1 MTRILVVSYSQ
12 SGEVEQAVQSLT
24 TPLQRDDVEVVHER
38 IRSTKTYPYPWK
50 SPYEFF
56 DVFPECVN
64 LEPPPIEEPAF
75 DPDEKFD
82 LIILAYQ
89 VWFLA
94 PSLPI
99 QGFMQSAHAKVFQ
112 DTPVITMIV
121 CRSMWYT
128 ASETMKEMIA
138 SVGGQLIDNI
148 VVTFKGPAMATF
160 ITTPRKVLSGKDD
173 KFLGLPEAE
182 TNSEDIQKLREFGEI
197 IAARLH
203 ELDAP
208 TNKSLLQGAGAVKI
222 KRHIAL
228 LERVGYFTYHN
239 PWAKLARR
247 FGKAGD
253 PKRKPIIYLFM
264 ATLVLTMPTGILIA
278 SILQPLVS
286 LVFAKD
292 INAYLH
298 RLSQPSG
305 ATG

>member
-1 MTRILVVSYSQ
+1 MTRILVISYSQ
-12 SGEVEQAVQSLT
+12 SGEVEQAFQSFT
-24 TPLQRDDVEVVHER
+24 GPLARADVEIVHER
-38 IRSTKTYPYPWK
+38 ICSTRTYPYPWK

-64 LEPPPIEEPAF
+64 LEPPDIEAPAF

-99 QGFMQSAHAKVFQ
+99 QGFLQSPYARVFQ
-112 DTPVITMIV
+112 ETPVITMIV

-138 SVGGQLIDNI
+138 AVGGELIDNI
-148 VVTFKGPAMATF
+148 VVTFKGPALATF
-160 ITTPRKVLSGKDD
+160 ITTPRKVLSGRND

-182 TNSEDIQKLREFGEI
+182 TNSEDIERLKQFGQI
-197 IAARLH
+197 VASRLH
-203 ELDAP
+203 ELNAP
-208 TNKSLLQGAGAVKI
+208 TNRSLLRGQGVVKVN
-222 KRHIAL
+222 RYIAL
-228 LERVGYFTYHN
+228 LERVGYVTYHN

-253 PKRKPIIYLFM
+253 PRRKPIIYLFM
-264 ATLVLTMPTGILIA
+264 FTLVLTMPTGILLA
-278 SILQPLVS
+278 SLVQPIVS
-286 LVFAKD
+286 LVFARD

-305 ATG
+305 AIS

>member
-12 SGEVEQAVQSLT
+12 SGEVERAVQSFTEPLT
-24 TPLQRDDVEVVHER
+24 REDIEVVHER

-50 SPYEFF
+50 SAYEFF

-64 LEPPPIEEPAF
+64 LEPPEIEAPAV

-89 VWFLA
+89 IWFLA

-99 QGFMQSAHAKVFQ
+99 QGFLKSPHARVFQ

-138 SVGGQLIDNI
+138 AVGGELVDNI

-160 ITTPRKVLSGKDD
+160 ITTPRKVLSGRGD

-182 TNSEDIQKLREFGEI
+182 THSEDIQRLKQFGQVV
-197 IAARLH
+197 ASRLH
-203 ELDAP
+203 ELNAP
-208 TNKSLLQGAGAVKI
+208 TNRSLLRGQGAVKVN
-222 KRHIAL
+222 RHVAL

-247 FGKAGD
+247 TGKAGD
-253 PKRKPIIYLFM
+253 PRRKPIIYLFM
-264 ATLVLTMPTGILIA
+264 ITLILTMPTGILLA
-278 SILQPLVS
+278 S
-286 LVFAKD
+286 LVQPIVSRIFSKN

>member
-12 SGEVEQAVQSLT
+12 SGEVERAVQSFT
-24 TPLQRDDVEVVHER
+24 EPLAREDVEIVHER
-38 IRSTKTYPYPWK
+38 IRSKKQYPYPWK

-64 LEPPPIEEPAF
+64 LEPPEIEEPAF

-99 QGFMQSAHAKVFQ
+99 QGFMKSPHARVFQ

-128 ASETMKEMIA
+128 ASETMKEMLA
-138 SVGGQLIDNI
+138 EVGGELIDNV
-148 VVTFKGPAMATF
+148 VVTFKGPPLATF
-160 ITTPRKVLSGKDD
+160 ITTPRKVLSGRGD

-182 TNSEDIQKLREFGEI
+182 THNEDIQRLQQFGQI
-197 IAARLH
+197 VGNRLH

-208 TNKSLLQGAGAVKI
+208 TNRSLLRGEGAVKI
-222 KRHIAL
+222 DRRMAL

-247 FGKAGD
+247 GGKAGD
-253 PKRKPIIYLFM
+253 PRRKPIIYLFM
-264 ATLVLTMPTGILIA
+264 ATLVLTMPTGILLAALVQPIA
-278 SILQPLVS
+278 TRI
-286 LVFAKD
+286 FAKD
-292 INAYLH
+292 IQAYLH
-298 RLSQPSG
+298 RVSQPSG